1 MRALYLLF
9 ILVVLLRAPATAGAQ
24 TLLRDDGSFGRFADP
39 AGVAT
44 DDGGR
49 VYVADAGAGRVDV
62 FDSASDGNRQLGTI
76 GAGEL
81 VRPTGVAVDNRGR
94 IYVVDTARGM
104 VVRYASW
111 VDGAEKS
118 REIGTGGTALGQLGG
133 PRFLVPDS
141 ESRSRT
147 PRLSERLEM

>member
-1 MRALYLLF
+1 M
-9 ILVVLLRAPATAGAQ
+9 APSSAGAQ

-76 GAGEL
+76 GAAEL
-81 VRPTGVAVDNRGR
+81 VRPTGVAIDNRGR
-94 IYVVDTARGM
+94 I
-104 VVRYASW
+104 
-111 VDGAEKS
+111 
-118 REIGTGGTALGQLGG
+118 
-133 PRFLVPDS
+133 
-141 ESRSRT
+141 
-147 PRLSERLEM
+147 